1 MKGNPYHELV
11 TDSIIEYREHA
22 YRLAYSYVGNKE
34 DALDIVQES
43 ICKALA
49 SSKSLK
55 DQMAVKAWFFRIV
68 VNTSIDFIRKKKR
81 YLYVEDEVLENL
93 SGSQND
99 RYEDFDLR
107 RAMEKLSVRDRS
119 IITLRYFEG
128 MKIEEIALVMD
139 ENINTI
145 KSRLYA
151 TLRKL
156 RVNLEQQAV

>member
-1 MKGNPYHELV
+1 MKGNPYHKLI
-11 TDSIIEYREHA
+11 TDSIVEYREHA

-49 SSKSLK
+49 SSNSLREK
-55 DQMAVKAWFFRIV
+55 MAVKAWFFRIV
-68 VNTSIDFIRKKKR
+68 VNTAIDFIRKKKR
-81 YLYVEDEVLENL
+81 YLYVEDEILENL